1 MRHNTMAWHSNW
13 RRLISHW
20 SEVRHEVEDSPRGWL
35 TKSTDTTEQLSSSRY
50 TVQPVRGANPLQ
62 VALQSDGKVKS
73 SVKRVRVRRQAS
85 SRTCHQPTN
94 NPRAQRGSPAASPVS
109 FRAGLRLLYFWHE
122 ICGGRNCRK
131 PLCCKDLR
139 AF

>member
-1 MRHNTMAWHSNW
+1 MRHNTYGLVQL

-62 VALQSDGKVKS
+62 VATQLTRVSSAVHQQPRRFPFVPVWGCYIFGTKNAGRFFIFLPLTSAGICAIVICPPQPYRVKCS
-73 SVKRVRVRRQAS
+73 NV
-85 SRTCHQPTN
+85 
-94 NPRAQRGSPAASPVS
+94 
-109 FRAGLRLLYFWHE
+109 
-122 ICGGRNCRK
+122 
-131 PLCCKDLR
+131 
-139 AF
+139 